1 MKQEI
6 QNEILQINAKMF
18 ELKER
23 KEQLLVYLQGYDAKE
38 KETETSDED
47 SVSHIPN

>member
-23 KEQLLVYLQGYDAKE
+23 KEQLLLYLQGYNAKE
-38 KETETSDED
+38 KELETSDEE
-47 SVSHIPN
+47 SVSHESN